1 MSQVCQRFDVE
12 EPSQVARESSAVW
25 IAPGANIHDMGRP
38 LLFLIF
44 QHYFGAF
51 RDNFVGVD
59 VRALAG
65 VCRLWRFVVLYR
77 QVPRAVVRDINSLSV
92 ESMSSVFRHVIG
104 SVSIVPMRMTKRR
117 NILGWVCRRWRA
129 QILADPSMW
138 SNIYIDNRTSLNDVA
153 WWIGKST
160 PLDLTIYINVLTS
173 GIGRRSIE
181 RFLRNLADVIGPAL
195 IRCSDLTIYARD
207 VGSTEAVLG
216 VFAES
221 VAFRIQRLTLDLELG
236 SVVDQEDMEAR
247 LPMIFNGDLPTLRT
261 LQFSRGYISWPTAL
275 FYANL
280 DTLHLTELPYDCALF
295 DTDLVALL
303 SATPILRVLAVGSVD
318 CEVVDYDQRN
328 FQSVAT
334 TVTLGYLTHFRFSGS
349 HHASQWVALIDAPQ
363 LRTLELSMEMEEDNV
378 QVFASAAHRILPVIT
393 TLIFAVDVFSYHTLL
408 DFLKVSPNLIR
419 LDGRN
424 AGPGFASAIHSI
436 AVAFDQLCPLLRSV
450 YTRNSLEMVPLCDIF
465 NRRAFSSYSPDLHL
479 FMPVYSTNYASRFL
493 LYDTWMNSVGEIQR
507 TPISVVDSLFQQAAI
522 TL

>member
-44 QHYFGAF
+44 QHYF
-51 RDNFVGVD
+51 R
-59 VRALAG
+59 
-65 VCRLWRFVVLYR
+65 RFSR
-77 QVPRAVVRDINSLSV
+77 QFSVVRDINSLSV

-221 VAFRIQRLTLDLELG
+221 VAFRIQRLTLDLE
-236 SVVDQEDMEAR
+236 EDMEAR